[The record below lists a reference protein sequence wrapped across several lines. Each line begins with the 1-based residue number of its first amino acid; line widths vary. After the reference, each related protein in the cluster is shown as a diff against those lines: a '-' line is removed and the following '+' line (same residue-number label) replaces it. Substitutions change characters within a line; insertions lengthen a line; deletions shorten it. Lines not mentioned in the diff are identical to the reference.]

1 MFLLRTFSRVMAVCT
16 SVTVTVAAGAMVPG
30 AVEPAKAG
38 GEQWEVT
45 TLVEYYGPKDRTP
58 SRTNRETRTL
68 CLKPGSVDM
77 SAELNTELPADMAR
91 RCQLGE
97 KRADDKRQQVK
108 FVCNSGATAE
118 AATRREA
125 DGSFSSQIV
134 ANVPQEW
141 AVSIV
146 RNVRRV
152 AGSCDP
158 AIATPPQP
166 VPPATPR

>member
-1 MFLLRTFSRVMAVCT
+1 MRFLRPLHRAAAACT
-16 SVTVTVAAGAMVPG
+16 LAAQAVAAGAAVPG
-30 AVEPAKAG
+30 AVEPATGG

-45 TLVEYYGPKDRTP
+45 TLVEYYGPKDRSP

-77 SAELNTELPADMAR
+77 SAGLNTELPADMAR

-97 KRADDKRQQVK
+97 KRADEKRQQVK
-108 FVCNSGATAE
+108 FVCNNGATAE

-158 AIATPPQP
+158 AIAIPPQP
-166 VPPATPR
+166 APPAPPR